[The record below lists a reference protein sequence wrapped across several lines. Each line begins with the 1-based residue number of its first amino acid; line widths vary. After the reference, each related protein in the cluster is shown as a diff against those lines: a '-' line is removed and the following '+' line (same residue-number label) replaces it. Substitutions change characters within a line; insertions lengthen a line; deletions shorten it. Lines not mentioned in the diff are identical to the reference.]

1 MTSTHKDPELD
12 LQQGDHDPDRNVSS
26 QEEFDFSILFDYDYD
41 YLKCTEEESTPSH
54 KTNSPPT
61 GVTYPHD
68 DVLDYGLK
76 PYSPLAFPSL
86 SADHMGRYGQPDSIG
101 SKCNLDPVKPG
112 ASALSPRIEITPS
125 NELTNSRVPLHSRDT
140 DLLVEHQS
148 NSATA
153 SPRFTLPVPGHEGYR
168 EPLCLS
174 PASSGSSASFI
185 SETNFSP
192 YTSPCVSPNNGPS
205 DDLCPQFQNIHTHY
219 SPRTSP
225 IMSPRTSITEDTCLG
240 PHSPSPRPN
249 SRSSSPGAKRRYS
262 CTELCNTQ
270 PPSTSPRQSRTPSPQ
285 ASPHIPLRED
295 SSLLTYTQLPSSSSL
310 MDAMNNLST
319 DPPCGVPMKIWK
331 TSPDPPSVP
340 SHKNSIPCHV
350 FQTVDYLGPCDQE
363 DRRNSAPE
371 SILLVPPSWPKQ
383 LVPAIPICSVPVA
396 SLPPLEWPLSNQSGS
411 YELCIEVQPKPHHR
425 AHYETEGSRGAV
437 KAPTGSHP
445 VVQLHGYME
454 NKPLGL
460 QIFIGTADERILKPH
475 AFYQV
480 HRITGKTV
488 TTTSYEKII
497 GNTKVLE
504 IPLEPKNNMRATID
518 CAGILKLRNAD
529 IELRK
534 GETDIG
540 RKNTR
545 VRLVF
550 RVHIPESSGKI
561 VSLQTA
567 SNPIECSQRS
577 AHELPMVERQD
588 IESCLVYG
596 GQQMILSG
604 QNFTAESKV
613 VFTEKTSDGQQIWEM
628 EATVD
633 KDKSQPSMLF
643 VEIPEYRNK
652 HIRTP
657 VKVNFYVI
665 NGKRKRSQPQHFTYH
680 PVPSIKT
687 EPIDDYDPALICN
700 TVHSGLGTVTQPYYS
715 QHTMVT
721 ESPSCLV
728 ATMAS
733 CQQLHSGL
741 SSTDSRYH
749 QQNPAAVIYQRSKSL
764 SPSQLGYQQS
774 SLMATQVSISDAHR
788 SVLVHAGSPG
798 QTSAVLHHSPASQQ
812 SSPVIHYSPTNQQ
825 LRCGSHQEFQ
835 HIMCCENFTS
845 NVARPSQPQ
854 VSQAQRIT
862 PSSYPTVIQQQTATS
877 QRAAKNG
884 PPVSDQKEVLP
895 AGVTIKQEQNL
906 DQAYLDDELIDTHLS
921 WIQNII

>member
-1 MTSTHKDPELD
+1 
-12 LQQGDHDPDRNVSS
+12 
-26 QEEFDFSILFDYDYD
+26 
-41 YLKCTEEESTPSH
+41 
-54 KTNSPPT
+54 
-61 GVTYPHD
+61 
-68 DVLDYGLK
+68 
-76 PYSPLAFPSL
+76 
-86 SADHMGRYGQPDSIG
+86 
-101 SKCNLDPVKPG
+101 
-112 ASALSPRIEITPS
+112 
-125 NELTNSRVPLHSRDT
+125 
-140 DLLVEHQS
+140 
-148 NSATA
+148 
-153 SPRFTLPVPGHEGYR
+153 
-168 EPLCLS
+168 
-174 PASSGSSASFI
+174 
-185 SETNFSP
+185 
-192 YTSPCVSPNNGPS
+192 
-205 DDLCPQFQNIHTHY
+205 
-219 SPRTSP
+219 
-225 IMSPRTSITEDTCLG
+225 
-240 PHSPSPRPN
+240 
-249 SRSSSPGAKRRYS
+249 
-262 CTELCNTQ
+262 
-270 PPSTSPRQSRTPSPQ
+270 
-285 ASPHIPLRED
+285 
-295 SSLLTYTQLPSSSSL
+295 
-310 MDAMNNLST
+310 
-319 DPPCGVPMKIWK
+319 
-331 TSPDPPSVP
+331 
-340 SHKNSIPCHV
+340 
-350 FQTVDYLGPCDQE
+350 
-363 DRRNSAPE
+363 
-371 SILLVPPSWPKQ
+371 
-383 LVPAIPICSVPVA
+383 
-396 SLPPLEWPLSNQSGS
+396 
-411 YELCIEVQPKPHHR
+411 
-425 AHYETEGSRGAV
+425 
-437 KAPTGSHP
+437 
-445 VVQLHGYME
+445 
-454 NKPLGL
+454 
-460 QIFIGTADERILKPH
+460 
-475 AFYQV
+475 
-480 HRITGKTV
+480 
-488 TTTSYEKII
+488 
-497 GNTKVLE
+497 
-504 IPLEPKNNMRATID
+504 
-518 CAGILKLRNAD
+518 
-529 IELRK
+529 
-534 GETDIG
+534 
-540 RKNTR
+540 
-545 VRLVF
+545 
-550 RVHIPESSGKI
+550 
-561 VSLQTA
+561 
-567 SNPIECSQRS
+567 QRS

-700 TVHSGLGTVTQPYYS
+700 AVHSGLGTVTQPYYS

-854 VSQAQRIT
+854 VSQAQRIS

-906 DQAYLDDELIDTHLS
+906 DQAYLDDGIYYSSVKSGSEQKPGTKEFRKS
-921 WIQNII
+921 EF

>member
-1 MTSTHKDPELD
+1 
-12 LQQGDHDPDRNVSS
+12 
-26 QEEFDFSILFDYDYD
+26 
-41 YLKCTEEESTPSH
+41 
-54 KTNSPPT
+54 
-61 GVTYPHD
+61 
-68 DVLDYGLK
+68 
-76 PYSPLAFPSL
+76 
-86 SADHMGRYGQPDSIG
+86 
-101 SKCNLDPVKPG
+101 
-112 ASALSPRIEITPS
+112 
-125 NELTNSRVPLHSRDT
+125 
-140 DLLVEHQS
+140 
-148 NSATA
+148 
-153 SPRFTLPVPGHEGYR
+153 
-168 EPLCLS
+168 
-174 PASSGSSASFI
+174 
-185 SETNFSP
+185 
-192 YTSPCVSPNNGPS
+192 
-205 DDLCPQFQNIHTHY
+205 
-219 SPRTSP
+219 
-225 IMSPRTSITEDTCLG
+225 MSPRTSITEEACLG
-240 PHSPSPRPN
+240 RHSPSPCPN
-249 SRSSSPGAKRRYS
+249 SRSSSPGAKRRFS
-262 CTELCNTQ
+262 CTGLYSSQ
-270 PPSTSPRQSRTPSPQ
+270 LPSSSPRPSRTPSPQ
-285 ASPHIPLRED
+285 PSPRGPLRED
-295 SSLLTYTQLPSSSSL
+295 SSAVTYTQLASAPLS
-310 MDAMNNLST
+310 MDAMSSLPT
-319 DPPCGVPMKIWK
+319 DPSCGVPTKIWK
-331 TSPDPPSVP
+331 TSPDPSSMS

-350 FQTVDYLGPCDQE
+350 FQTVDFHGPCEQE

-371 SILLVPPSWPKQ
+371 SILLVPPSWTKQ
-383 LVPAIPICSVPVA
+383 LVPAIPICSLPVQ
-396 SLPPLEWPLSNQSGS
+396 SLPPLEWPLCSQSGS
-411 YELCIEVQPKPHHR
+411 YELRIEVQPKPHHR

-437 KAPTGSHP
+437 KAPTGGHP

-504 IPLEPKNNMRATID
+504 IPLEPKNNMKATID

-550 RVHIPESSGKI
+550 RVHIPEPSGRI
-561 VSLQTA
+561 VSLQAA

-588 IESCLVYG
+588 IDSCLVYG
-596 GQQMILSG
+596 GQQMILTG

-652 HIRTP
+652 HIRTA

-687 EPIDDYDPALICN
+687 EPIDDYDPALICSA
-700 TVHSGLGTVTQPYYS
+700 VHSALGTVTQPYYS
-715 QHTMVT
+715 QHTMAT

-728 ATMAS
+728 ATMAP
-733 CQQLHSGL
+733 CQQLRSGL
-741 SSTDSRYH
+741 SSPDSRY
-749 QQNPAAVIYQRSKSL
+749 QQQSPAVIYQRSKSL
-764 SPSQLGYQQS
+764 SPSQLGYQQPG
-774 SLMATQVSISDAHR
+774 LVAAAVADAHR
-788 SVLVHAGSPG
+788 SVLVHAASPAQSAAVLQPSPG
-798 QTSAVLHHSPASQQ
+798 QQQQQPA
-812 SSPVIHYSPTNQQ
+812 PVIHYSPTSQQ

-835 HIMCCENFTS
+835 HIMCCENFPAGA
-845 NVARPSQPQ
+845 ARPQASP
-854 VSQAQRIT
+854 AQRLS
-862 PSSYPTVIQQQTATS
+862 PGSYPGVIQQQAAPGP
-877 QRAAKNG
+877 RAAKNG
-884 PPVSDQKEVLP
+884 PGSEQKDVLP

-906 DQAYLDDELIDTHLS
+906 DQAYLDDVNE
-921 WIQNII
+921 IIRKEFSGLPARSQT